1 MQAVPQP
8 LPEALQGDR
17 WRFASLPAAELD
29 LALVQQPLPIREIP
43 AERLPLALGL
53 ASTVAVPGVVID
65 AGRRAMALARWLQ
78 QQQPTVLRWVGSAE
92 LNGLVLETEAG
103 DRWILATF
111 DDAEVAE
118 AARRYAERQQ
128 VAQGLHFLLI
138 RPDDSGMTRTGA
150 WLLQG

>member
-8 LPEALQGDR
+8 LPESLQGDR

-78 QQQPTVLRWVGSAE
+78 QQRPTVLRWVGSAE

-128 VAQGLHFLLI
+128 AAQGLHFLLI